1 MARDPPDRRSAA
13 FPVPLECARRAAAS
27 TDPESGPSDKTGLSY
42 IYPLCGKN
50 PTPVV
55 RRTQGHH
62 AMLMMT
68 AYLGNICALLV
79 SVGLL
84 VGTLRFTRK
93 AT

>member
-1 MARDPPDRRSAA
+1 
-13 FPVPLECARRAAAS
+13 
-27 TDPESGPSDKTGLSY
+27 
-42 IYPLCGKN
+42 
-50 PTPVV
+50 
-55 RRTQGHH
+55 
-62 AMLMMT
+62 MLMMT